1 MELRFDDKDRKQRE
15 EERTKRPKGVALG
28 RYIEGDSALWIG
40 DDGETVLSFEELRH
54 HVVMLGKTGKGK
66 TSTAWTILD
75 RTVREDPDAQ
85 VFFFDGNADR
95 EMAKL
100 FGTAMVERGRSPLF
114 FPQQR
119 FNAWPGDSW
128 LPIFNRVLEIIPFA
142 QSEAAAYY
150 TDAATVILQLAC
162 RLNNEPPRS
171 RDELFDRLD
180 YWTLC
185 AAYGEEELKG
195 IKAKHVEDV
204 YMRCKS
210 VFAHFGMALDGKKSF
225 GDLDSAYFGLDAL
238 AMGKSAVV
246 TMRMLLSQLSHYI
259 EHEKDRDRRCVVI
272 IDEFASLSGGVDVGN
287 FVEHARKLGVAV
299 VLMSQTV
306 AGMGNPAQIARILHN
321 PGTLI
326 AHTTPEWRELEA
338 VIGVEDLAELTWRY
352 SNDGE
357 PESEMF
363 RIVERAKVSR
373 GELLALELGQIWVF
387 RDNEV
392 MLVDVQLPDKET
404 EFSEKS
410 RKFKLPEPEELF
422 DPGGLIRKP
431 GRPKRQAAK
440 KATNEKP
447 KAPENSS
454 QDGAEGPEAVADIEP
469 SPPAEDGP
477 DEPVADV
484 PVEEPEIPEEPEMP
498 DEELE
503 VPDEDEPDASED
515 ELEAFADDESEAL
528 DAPPAESPEAK
539 PAILDPQQQQG
550 VANADQ
556 DAETLDGPDFSY
568 LD

>member
-1 MELRFDDKDRKQRE
+1 MELRFDDKDRKRRE

-100 FGTAMVERGRSPLF
+100 FGTAMVERGRQPLF

-210 VFAHFGMALDGKKSF
+210 VFAHFGTALDGEKSF
-225 GDLDSAYFGLDAL
+225 GELDSAYFGLDAL

-404 EFSEKS
+404 EFSAKS
-410 RKFKLPEPEELF
+410 KDFKLPEPEELF

-431 GRPKRQAAK
+431 GRPKKKAAK
-440 KATNEKP
+440 RATKAEPQT
-447 KAPENSS
+447 PEASP
-454 QDGAEGPEAVADIEP
+454 QGEAEASEAVADIEP
-469 SPPAEDGP
+469 DAAVEDGP
-477 DEPVADV
+477 DAEAG
-484 PVEEPEIPEEPEMP
+484 EIPAEPDIPDEDQDIP
-498 DEELE
+498 DEEDM
-503 VPDEDEPDASED
+503 PDEDEPDTSE
-515 ELEAFADDESEAL
+515 EEVEPLADDEPEAL

-539 PAILDPQQQQG
+539 PSILDPQRERG
-550 VANADQ
+550 IANADQ
-556 DAETLDGPDFSY
+556 EAETSDGPDFSY